1 MNSHMDP
8 EFAAALRRTLLEQA
22 KPQRSRV
29 PGSYRRTA
37 LVGLGT
43 IVGLGAMGAAAAAVF
58 GIPGADVET
67 SLSAPVELNTVGRAS
82 VLLGDVPERAN
93 GVHFEFT
100 CTSPGTYVI
109 DEAGIVLSCGKA
121 DAGRTSAGVVSVDT
135 VKDGTL
141 EVRSESKGT
150 WELRVWYVATN
161 QIPLARND
169 NGETYGVESEEL
181 QPDLIYVV
189 ADNGKDGY
197 VRRADVEAGR
207 RHQPTNPDD
216 AVNHNPKPFEVP
228 VYQSDGKTVIG
239 TFTWAN

>member
-29 PGSYRRTA
+29 QSSFRRTA
-37 LVGLGT
+37 LIGLGT
-43 IVGLGAMGAAAAAVF
+43 VVGLGAMGAAAAAVF

-67 SLSAPVELNTVGRAS
+67 SLSSPVELSTAGRAS
-82 VLLGDVPERAN
+82 VLLGDAPKRAN

-100 CTSPGTYVI
+100 CVTPGTYVI
-109 DEAGIVLSCGKA
+109 DDAGIVLACAK
-121 DAGRTSAGVVSVDT
+121 DDVGRTASGVVSVDA
-135 VKDGTL
+135 VKDGSL
-141 EVRSESKGT
+141 AVRSESKGT
-150 WELRVWYVATN
+150 WELRVWYVATK
-161 QIPLARND
+161 QTPLAKNA
-169 NGETYGVESEEL
+169 NGETYGVETEDL

-189 ADNGKDGY
+189 ADNGRDGY
-197 VRRADVEAGR
+197 VRRADVETTLAPE
-207 RHQPTNPDD
+207 PTHPGDTGNYD
-216 AVNHNPKPFEVP
+216 PKPLEVP